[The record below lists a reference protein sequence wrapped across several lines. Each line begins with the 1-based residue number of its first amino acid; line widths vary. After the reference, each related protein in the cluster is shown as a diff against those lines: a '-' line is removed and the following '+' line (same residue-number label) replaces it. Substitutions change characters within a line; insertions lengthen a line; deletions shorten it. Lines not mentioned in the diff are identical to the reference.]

1 MTAIVTTP
9 PASEPV
15 TLEEARAQVR
25 LTGGAEEPL
34 VGRLVAAA
42 RAHVERTTRRALM
55 TQGWRLY
62 LDGWPPG
69 RVVRLPVAPVAS
81 VETVTVYDGDGVPV
95 ALDPQTYRL
104 DGAAEPPRLK
114 VAAGAPAGISGFNGI
129 EIDFT
134 AGYGAAPANVPQP
147 LRQAVLMLVAH
158 WFEHREAAEDP
169 GAFGV
174 PPGVA
179 ALLASY
185 RMLRL

>member
-15 TLEEARAQVR
+15 TLEEARAQLR
-25 LTGGAEEPL
+25 LTGEAEDGL
-34 VGRLVAAA
+34 LGRLIAAA
-42 RAHVERTTRRALM
+42 RAQVERATRRALV

-62 LDGWPPG
+62 LDAWPPG

-81 VETVTVYDGDGVPV
+81 VETITVYDGDGMPV
-95 ALDPQTYRL
+95 ALDPQAYRL

-114 VAAGAPAGISGFNGI
+114 VSAGAPAGVSGFNGI

-134 AGYGAAPANVPQP
+134 AGYGAGSTDVPQP
-147 LRQAVLMLVAH
+147 LRHAVLLLAAH
-158 WFEHREAAEDP
+158 WFEHREAVADI
-169 GAFGV
+169 GALGM

-179 ALLASY
+179 ALLSSY

>member
-15 TLEEARAQVR
+15 TLEEARAQLR
-25 LTGGAEEPL
+25 LTGEAEDGL
-34 VGRLVAAA
+34 LGRLIAAA
-42 RAHVERTTRRALM
+42 RAQVERATRRALV

-62 LDGWPPG
+62 LDAWPPG
-69 RVVRLPVAPVAS
+69 RVVRLPVAPVAT

-95 ALDPQTYRL
+95 ALDPQVYRL

-114 VAAGAPAGISGFNGI
+114 VAAGAPAGMTGFNGI
-129 EIDFT
+129 EIDFI
-134 AGYGAAPANVPQP
+134 AGYGGDAAAVPQP
-147 LRQAVLMLVAH
+147 LRHAVLLLVAH
-158 WFEHREAAEDP
+158 WFEHREAMADP
-169 GAFGV
+169 GALGT

-185 RMLRL
+185 RTLRL